1 MTSAR
6 STAGVLLIA
15 VPLVFTAGFT
25 GLQITFEYPD
35 ILRHPAG
42 EVLTRFAHAGA
53 DLHAYWYAMMAAA
66 IGLVPASIATGL
78 HLWQRDSLLAGL
90 SVGFG
95 VLAGLVQAL
104 GLIRWVMLTPL
115 LAASYTAPGA
125 TDIDRA
131 MAVSLFDATNV
142 YLGVGVG
149 EHLGYLFTG
158 IWTLL
163 VSALLFGQQRIL
175 AITGMALSL
184 TVMAG
189 MLEPFGVPYAA
200 DINAIGFSFW
210 ALWAL
215 VLGVTMLVRRRLTI
229 SNQTQPARQTQPSCQ
244 TQPS

>member
-1 MTSAR
+1 MTAAR
-6 STAGVLLIA
+6 GAAGALLIA

-25 GLQITFEYPD
+25 GLQMTFDYPD

-42 EVLTRFAHAGA
+42 EVLMRFASAGF
-53 DLHAYWYAMMAAA
+53 DLHVYWYAMMAAA
-66 IGLVPASIATGL
+66 IGLIPASVATGL
-78 HLWQRDSLLAGL
+78 HLWKRDSLLAGL
-90 SVGFG
+90 SIAFG
-95 VLAGLVQAL
+95 TLAGLVQAL
-104 GLIRWVMLTPL
+104 GLIRWVMLVPV

-125 TDIDRA
+125 TEMDKA
-131 MAVSLFDATNV
+131 MATSLFDATNA

-163 VSALLFGQQRIL
+163 VSALLFGERRIL
-175 AITGMALSL
+175 ALTGMALSL

-200 DINAIGFSFW
+200 DINAIGFSLW

-215 VLGVTMLVRRRLTI
+215 VLGVMMLMRGRVAT
-229 SNQTQPARQTQPSCQ
+229 SAHAQPA
-244 TQPS
+244 